1 MEAAVLC
8 VHLLP
13 CPVLQLDHQFIVPL
27 FPQVVDIV
35 QSKPVLTVYVSKA
48 PLIKTKKTNEKNT
61 IYSYVITLKL
71 WVTFKWECSL
81 VQANKTQKE
90 FKLVAVLR

>member
-1 MEAAVLC
+1 MEAAVLGI
-8 VHLLP
+8 HLLP

-48 PLIKTKKTNEKNT
+48 PLTKTKKKNM
-61 IYSYVITLKL
+61 IYYSVITLKL
-71 WVTFKWECSL
+71 WVTFKWERSF

-90 FKLVAVLR
+90 FKLVAAL

>member
-1 MEAAVLC
+1 MEAAILC

-13 CPVLQLDHQFIVPL
+13 RPVLQLDHQFIVPL

-35 QSKPVLTVYVSKA
+35 QSKPVLAVDVSKA
-48 PLIKTKKTNEKNT
+48 PLTKTKKTHT
-61 IYSYVITLKL
+61 IYCSVITLKL

-90 FKLVAVLR
+90 FKLVTVL